1 MSPFL
6 FIIELFTRVLK
17 IEKKAISITNED
29 ERTVGKDGDAEMNGN
44 WSGIIIT

>member
-29 ERTVGKDGDAEMNGN
+29 ERRARMEMPR
-44 WSGIIIT
+44 